1 MTVEAV
7 VADHYS
13 SGTLLSRITDALG
26 KIGKDL
32 SSVTASDLKPVDE
45 FHIGG
50 LAATQE
56 LMDQVPLSKESRVL
70 DIGSG
75 IGGTARFLTS
85 QYGCTVHGIDLT
97 PEFVETAQALCAAVG
112 VPATFEVG
120 SGTDLPVD
128 DDAYDVATLIHV
140 GMNIPDKQTLFA
152 EAARALKPGGY
163 LAVYDVMAGEEE
175 GLNYPVPWASG
186 QDGSFLAA
194 PDAYEAAGRA
204 AGFDIVATRNR
215 GDFGREFFRKL
226 SARLA
231 ESGPPP
237 IGLPLIMGENAPT
250 KIANMV
256 DGLNR
261 RCIAPV
267 EIIFRL
273 DR

>member
-56 LMDQVPLSKESRVL
+56 LMDQVPLPKESRVL

-112 VPATFEVG
+112 VAPRGLVVAGVVQERVEAELSAHASPL
-120 SGTDLPVD
+120 SGRSLSRVEHST
-128 DDAYDVATLIHV
+128 
-140 GMNIPDKQTLFA
+140 
-152 EAARALKPGGY
+152 
-163 LAVYDVMAGEEE
+163 
-175 GLNYPVPWASG
+175 
-186 QDGSFLAA
+186 
-194 PDAYEAAGRA
+194 
-204 AGFDIVATRNR
+204 
-215 GDFGREFFRKL
+215 FGRV
-226 SARLA
+226 
-231 ESGPPP
+231 PP
-237 IGLPLIMGENAPT
+237 
-250 KIANMV
+250 
-256 DGLNR
+256 
-261 RCIAPV
+261 
-267 EIIFRL
+267 
-273 DR
+273 